1 MFIEQAYK
9 GNNKWWRVLLTALL
23 TSGVFIANFIMYFVS
38 SKEQLQA
45 AYDLMKDIPNNL
57 SLIINLF
64 PFVFLL
70 GLLFLLVYVLN
81 NRSILSLTT
90 TRVKVDFKRIFFSF
104 GLIYLGSLI
113 FGSLLTLYFHSND
126 YSYRAIGASGAVT
139 GVLYS
144 AILLQP
150 NMDLYLFFIPIPIP
164 AYIFGIGYLLYS
176 IYGMKAKR
184 DNIGHT
190 AHFGGA
196 IGGYLI
202 TLLKEPHLLID
213 NLEMVILLAIPIVLL
228 FILAKL
234 GKI

>member
-1 MFIEQAYK
+1 M
-9 GNNKWWRVLLTALL
+9 NVVLI
-23 TSGVFIANFIMYFVS
+23 VIF
-38 SKEQLQA
+38 
-45 AYDLMKDIPNNL
+45 
-57 SLIINLF
+57 
-64 PFVFLL
+64 
-70 GLLFLLVYVLN
+70 VLN
-81 NRSILSLTT
+81 VIISFKGFEDTAFFRRFEFHIGSIRAGDQIRMLSSAFLHADISHLAFNMLTLY
-90 TRVKVDFKRIFFSF
+90 FFAPVVYHSLGDLSF
-104 GLIYLGSLI
+104 VLIYVGSLV
-113 FGSLLTLYFHSND
+113 FGSLLTLYFHIND

-150 NMDLYLFFIPIPIP
+150 DMSLFLFFIPIPIP

-202 TLLKEPHLLID
+202 TLIKEPHMFTD
-213 NLEMVILLAIPIVLL
+213 NLGMVILLAIPIVLL
-228 FILAKL
+228 FVLARL
-234 GKI
+234 GKL